1 MAGVLP
7 GRGLPQERLVRFG
20 YATLTAK
27 GDSLLFR
34 KGEQAP
40 VHEFHYW
47 DSTDNGDAFAA
58 EKPVTGKGWAC
69 GFAFPSLYAAFP
81 HLYFAGKP
89 ELAVR
94 FVQAAARYRE
104 GQRERKGQG

>member
-1 MAGVLP
+1 MIYSFKAEKEDEGK
-7 GRGLPQERLVRFG
+7 RL
-20 YATLTAK
+20 
-27 GDSLLFR
+27 
-34 KGEQAP
+34 
-40 VHEFHYW
+40 
-47 DSTDNGDAFAA
+47 DAFAA

-69 GFAFPSLYAAFP
+69 GFASPSLYAAFP

-94 FVQAAARYRE
+94 FVQAAARYQP